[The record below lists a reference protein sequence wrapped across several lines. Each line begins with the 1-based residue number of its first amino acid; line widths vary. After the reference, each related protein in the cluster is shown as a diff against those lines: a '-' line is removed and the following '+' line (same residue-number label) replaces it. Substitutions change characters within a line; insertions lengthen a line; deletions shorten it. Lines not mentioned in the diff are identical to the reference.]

1 LNGHWIVFLIAA
13 TAITSLSL
21 FFFSMTIFKRKVMK
35 VNMGD
40 SLAYKTD
47 VYINAAIIKYIM
59 LGAIGFISV
68 FSVYLSEHPF
78 FMVLYLITLFL
89 LSIDRPSINK
99 MSTHLVLSKSE
110 SKELNNQMHNNTNQS
125 EL

>member
-1 LNGHWIVFLIAA
+1 
-13 TAITSLSL
+13 
-21 FFFSMTIFKRKVMK
+21 
-35 VNMGD
+35 MGD
-40 SLAYKTD
+40 SLEYKTD

-68 FSVYLSEHPF
+68 LSLYLSGHQF
-78 FMVLYLITLFL
+78 FLVLYLIILFL

-110 SKELNNQMHNNTNQS
+110 SKELNNQIHNNTYQS